1 MQYAQQTMQ
10 VKWDTCMSAPFH
22 ISNGVRQG
30 RILPPILFNF
40 YTNELSYKLN
50 QGSVVQWWTI

>member
-10 VKWDTCMSAPFH
+10 VKWDTCMSGPFH

-30 RILPPILFNF
+30 SILSPILFNF
-40 YTNELSYKLN
+40 YTNESYKLN